1 MTNAEAYLLDLK
13 DLDTAVAGLLQ
24 AIPEG
29 ETKRAKA
36 ARDAA
41 ERLASDARATIAC
54 MTRDY
59 IVTELDGS
67 APAPRQQEQPAS
79 AFRYDMTLLSRASF
93 PAELEEGGR
102 PCIVEVTVYRLNAVA
117 VNSFLLEG
125 ATEAEDIAR
134 HFLGVSDTDTYMTR
148 HKVDDLLTV
157 VRVLGVDGKER
168 IA

>member
-24 AIPEG
+24 AIPGG

-36 ARDAA
+36 ARAAA

-59 IVTELDGS
+59 VVADLDGS
-67 APAPRQQEQPAS
+67 APAPRQQEQPDKTAS
-79 AFRYDMTLLSRASF
+79 DFKYGMTLLSRASF
-93 PAELEEGGR
+93 PTELEESGR
-102 PCIVEVTVYRLNAVA
+102 PCIIEVTVYRLNAVA
-117 VNSFLLEG
+117 ANSFLLDGPET
-125 ATEAEDIAR
+125 ALQ
-134 HFLGVSDTDTYMTR
+134 HLGLTAADTYMTR
-148 HKVDDLLTV
+148 HEIDDILTV
-157 VRVLGVDGKER
+157 VHIAGKER